1 MTLTPGKTMLAT
13 GVLHELVGLLVGLGI
28 VSPSGGLG
36 RNLVLEIA
44 RDGFVGAVEVDAQRQ
59 AFFWYF
65 FFGLLLMSLGWLMD
79 HLETPERPLP
89 AALGWQ
95 LIALALAGGL
105 LIPASGFWLALPQ
118 GVWVLW
124 RARAAAV
131 AAPGRARLSAP

>member
-1 MTLTPGKTMLAT
+1 MALTPGKTVLAT
-13 GVLHELVGLLVGLGI
+13 GVLHELVGLVVGLGL
-28 VSPSGGLG
+28 VSLSGGPG

-79 HLETPERPLP
+79 RLETSDRPLP

-124 RARAAAV
+124 RAKASRS
-131 AAPGRARLSAP
+131 APGGAQVSAQ